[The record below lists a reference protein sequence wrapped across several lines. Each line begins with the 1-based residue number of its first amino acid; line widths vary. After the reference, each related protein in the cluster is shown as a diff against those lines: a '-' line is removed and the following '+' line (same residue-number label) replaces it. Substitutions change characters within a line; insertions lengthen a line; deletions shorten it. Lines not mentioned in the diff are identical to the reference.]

1 MGVYSDPRLLVGET
15 NSASAAGGV
24 TVNTFKDIS
33 QTGSLIN
40 TGNSTDI
47 AVGGRGL
54 LRVGDADT
62 RLEADYELLLAD
74 PGVRE
79 VMDDVR
85 ERWRWYPRVLRH
97 SVTLS
102 HLGEALWRDCY
113 PAACAIDK
121 KRARY

>member
-1 MGVYSDPRLLVGET
+1 M
-15 NSASAAGGV
+15 
-24 TVNTFKDIS
+24 
-33 QTGSLIN
+33 
-40 TGNSTDI
+40 
-47 AVGGRGL
+47 
-54 LRVGDADT
+54 
-62 RLEADYELLLAD
+62 LLLLFCLNAAAASVVSLD
-74 PGVRE
+74 GPGVRE

-85 ERWRWYPRVLRH
+85 QRWRWYPRVLRH